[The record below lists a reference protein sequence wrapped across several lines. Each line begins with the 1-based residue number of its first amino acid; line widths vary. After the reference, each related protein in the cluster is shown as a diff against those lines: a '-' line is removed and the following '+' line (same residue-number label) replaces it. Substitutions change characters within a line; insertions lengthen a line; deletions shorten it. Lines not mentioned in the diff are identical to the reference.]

1 VQGVGNLLVQLARCC
16 QPVPGEAI
24 AGYLTR
30 HRGVTVHRAGCA
42 AFARLAAAQPQR
54 VLPVE
59 WGSHGS
65 SYEVDVTIAAVD
77 RKWLLKDVTTVI
89 AQEDAYVADIRSDVR
104 GDGRVQLR
112 VRLRVADYGQLSAL
126 LGKLEALP
134 GVERAWRLG

>member
-1 VQGVGNLLVQLARCC
+1 MG
-16 QPVPGEAI
+16 
-24 AGYLTR
+24 R
-30 HRGVTVHRAGCA
+30 HGGLGHYPSALDHA
-42 AFARLAAAQPQR
+42 AFCGR
-54 VLPVE
+54 VA
-59 WGSHGS
+59 GAG
-65 SYEVDVTIAAVD
+65 VTIAAVD